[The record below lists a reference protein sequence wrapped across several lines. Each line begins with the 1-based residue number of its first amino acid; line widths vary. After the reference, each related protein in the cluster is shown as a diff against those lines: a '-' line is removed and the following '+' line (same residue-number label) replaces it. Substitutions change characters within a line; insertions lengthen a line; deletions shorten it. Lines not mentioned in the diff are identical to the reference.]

1 MGGVTGAADADAAL
15 VDILGLDVRGAERRT
30 SSRSDPRPDLDL
42 PSLEAA
48 GGMPLPM
55 PLPRPTAAGPPPPG
69 HPRHAE
75 ERAAQHAAQQAAAAR
90 AAEAERARAALEG
103 AAALGEMGFSA
114 EDRELGARL
123 FGADAHSAVGLL

>member
-55 PLPRPTAAGPPPPG
+55 PLPRPTPAGPPPPG

-75 ERAAQHAAQQAAAAR
+75 ERAAQHAAAAR
-90 AAEAERARAALEG
+90 AAEAERARAAVEG

-114 EDRELGARL
+114 EDCELGARL

>member
-55 PLPRPTAAGPPPPG
+55 PLPRPPPAGPPPPG

-75 ERAAQHAAQQAAAAR
+75 ERAAQQAAAAR
-90 AAEAERARAALEG
+90 AAEAERARAAVEG

-114 EDRELGARL
+114 EDCELGARL